1 MEGHKKKF
9 RKSLWLGMAYNGE
22 RGTETPIALTTTT
35 TFSTTTALRNTMT
48 WTRSSTSTR
57 SSVGPRCGPDL
68 EENVCSDG
76 MDCVYLG
83 YCTAKRTDFVLCYNP
98 NCMTYPKEPEHM
110 CCTCS
115 KCRNISYVALGSRGG
130 EYHLCN
136 IQC

>member
-9 RKSLWLGMAYNGE
+9 RKSLWLRMAFNGE
-22 RGTETPIALTTTT
+22 WGTETPIALTTTT
-35 TFSTTTALRNTMT
+35 TFSTTTAKRTD
-48 WTRSSTSTR
+48 
-57 SSVGPRCGPDL
+57 GRCGP
-68 EENVCSDG
+68 
-76 MDCVYLG
+76 
-83 YCTAKRTDFVLCYNP
+83 DFVLCYNP